1 MSDLASHAIT
11 VFMAFFALVNPVPLT
26 AMFIGI
32 TGEYDTA
39 SRRRVAMKA
48 VLTAFLIVLVF
59 CALGKLVFELF
70 GITLPAMRIAGGILI
85 FVVGYQM
92 LHGDTAKMHHPAG
105 GGKIEPADPDMSI
118 AITPLAIPVIAGPGT
133 IATAMNFA
141 ATGSVIEIIIT
152 ISAFAVM
159 SVILLLCFLSG
170 QRILKLLGDGGITV
184 VIRLMGFIVAV
195 IGTQMVIQGVH
206 DAAQLF

>member
-1 MSDLASHAIT
+1 MSDLMSHSII
-11 VFMAFFALVNPVPLT
+11 VFMAFFAMVNPVPLT

-32 TGEYDTA
+32 TGEYDSA
-39 SRRRVAMKA
+39 SRRKVAVKA
-48 VLTAFLIVLVF
+48 VLTAFMIVLVF

-70 GITLPAMRIAGGILI
+70 GITLPAMRIAGGFLI

-92 LHGDTAKMHHPAG
+92 LQGETSKMHHPADG
-105 GGKIEPADPDMSI
+105 GAVEPADPDMSI

-141 ATGSVIEIIIT
+141 ATGSIAEIIIT
-152 ISAFAVM
+152 ITAFAIM
-159 SVILLLCFLSG
+159 SVFLLISFLSG
-170 QRILKLLGDGGITV
+170 QKILKLLGDGGVTV

-195 IGTQMVIQGVH
+195 IGTQMMIQGVH

>member
-1 MSDLASHAIT
+1 MSDLVTNAIT

-32 TGEYDTA
+32 TGEYDPA
-39 SRRRVAMKA
+39 SRRRVAAKA

-85 FVVGYQM
+85 FMVGYQM
-92 LHGDTAKMHHPAG
+92 LQGQTSKMHHPG
-105 GGKIEPADPDMSI
+105 DGGKIEPADPDMSI

-141 ATGSVIEIIIT
+141 ATGNVTEIIIT
-152 ISAFAVM
+152 ISAFAIM
-159 SVILLLCFLSG
+159 SIILFVCFLSG
-170 QRILKLLGDGGITV
+170 QRILKVLGDGGITV

-195 IGTQMVIQGVH
+195 IGTQMVIQGIQE
-206 DAAQLF
+206 ASKLA

>member
-1 MSDLASHAIT
+1 MSDLTSTAIT

-32 TGEYDTA
+32 TGEYDAA
-39 SRRRVAMKA
+39 SRRRVAVKA

-59 CALGKLVFELF
+59 CALGKLVFDLF
-70 GITLPAMRIAGGILI
+70 GITLPAMRIAGGLLI

-92 LHGDTAKMHHPAG
+92 LHGDTAKMHRPKG
-105 GGKIEPADPDMSI
+105 GGPVKPADPDMSI

-141 ATGSVIEIIIT
+141 ATGSVIEIVVT
-152 ISAFAVM
+152 ISAFAIM
-159 SVILLLCFLSG
+159 SVLLLICFLSG
-170 QRILKLLGDGGITV
+170 ERILKLLGEGGVTV